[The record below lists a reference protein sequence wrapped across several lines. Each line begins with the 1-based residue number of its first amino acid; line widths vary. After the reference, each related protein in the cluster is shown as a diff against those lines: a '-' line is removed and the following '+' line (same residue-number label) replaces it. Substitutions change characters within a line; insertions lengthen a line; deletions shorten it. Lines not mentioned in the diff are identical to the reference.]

1 MTQTTTTKLVNSTGW
16 VAPLAWTAVLLDG
29 FDLVVMGTVVPSL
42 LKYKPWALD
51 ASGTTWL
58 VTIGLIGMTIG
69 ALTIGRMTDLIGRR
83 KLLISAVALFSALT
97 LACAFAPNPL
107 VFGVLRFLAGLG
119 LGGCLPTAIA
129 LVNEFAKAHGR
140 AGRSTTLLMTGY
152 HVGAVITAL
161 LGVVFIQ
168 GDPEDWRKLFI
179 AGALPAL
186 VLVPLMLAKLPES
199 PAYLLTKGRVEEAR
213 AIAVANNLPLEA
225 GHPHQEKPSG
235 PAARPATW
243 RTLTEP
249 AYLRRTIALAF
260 TSFFGLLL
268 VYGLNNWLPQI
279 MREAGYDLGA
289 SLTFLLLLNAGAVA
303 GLLIAGHVG
312 DKVSPGMA
320 SVMWFATAAV
330 FLALLSIKM
339 PQGVLYVFCFIAG
352 VFVFSA
358 QVLVYAYTSANH
370 PAEIRATAL
379 GFAAGVGRIGAI
391 VGPILGGWVVGAGL
405 ANPWAFYG
413 SALFGLLGASSLL
426 AGGLQRPHELHT

>member
-1 MTQTTTTKLVNSTGW
+1 MSQTATKTLVAGGW

-42 LKYKPWALD
+42 LKYKPWGLD
-51 ASGTTWL
+51 ANGATWL
-58 VTIGLIGMTIG
+58 VTVGLIGMTIG
-69 ALTIGRMTDLIGRR
+69 ALTIGYLTDAIGRR
-83 KLLISAVALFSALT
+83 KLLISAVSLFSLLT
-97 LACAFAPNPL
+97 LACAFAPSPV
-107 VFGVLRFLAGLG
+107 VFGAIRFFAGLG

-129 LVNEFAKAHGR
+129 MVNEFARGTGR
-140 AGRSTTLLMTGY
+140 AGRATTMLMTGY
-152 HVGAVITAL
+152 HVGAVVTAL

-168 GDPEDWRKLFI
+168 TDPEDWRKLFV

-186 VLVPLMLAKLPES
+186 VLVPLMVKYLPES
-199 PAYLLTKGRVEEAR
+199 PAYLLTQGRTDEAR
-213 AIAVANNLPLEA
+213 AIAEANGIPLEA
-225 GHPHQEKPSG
+225 GHQHTDQPSG
-235 PAARPATW
+235 AEARPVTW
-243 RTLTEP
+243 RILTEP

-268 VYGLNNWLPQI
+268 VYGLNNWLPAI
-279 MREAGYDLGA
+279 MREAGYELGA
-289 SLTFLLLLNAGAVA
+289 ALTFLLLLNAGAVV

-312 DKVSPGMA
+312 DRLSPGMA
-320 SVMWFATAAV
+320 SVLWFTTAAV

-339 PQGVLYVFCFIAG
+339 PQGVLYVFCFAAG

-391 VGPILGGWVVGAGL
+391 TGPILGGWVVGAGL

-413 SALFGLLGASSLL
+413 SALFGLLGATSLL
-426 AGGLQRPHELHT
+426 SGGLHRPHELHQ